1 MEDVMKNPYEEE
13 AARYM
18 AALQT
23 IGSAIDDLAVTAP
36 PPSGPLSR
44 RARKVTPAVIRRWI
58 AELRSGKSRPIDPS
72 KDPNVLA
79 DEMEGELKIMAVME
93 QAGSVLQR
101 LNNSLLSAIG
111 TKAEKTLA
119 EARIIYREARELART
134 TDDEALKECVRRM
147 DRALGRGAR
156 RKAQSRKG

>member
-13 AARYM
+13 AARYT

-23 IGSAIDDLAVTAP
+23 IGSAINDLAATAP
-36 PPSGPLSR
+36 PPPPPGPLSR

-58 AELRSGKSRPIDPS
+58 ADLRSGKRRPIDPS

-79 DEMEGELKIMAVME
+79 DELEGELQLMAVME
-93 QAGSVLQR
+93 QAGSMLQQ
-101 LNNSLLSAIG
+101 LKSSLLSRIE

-119 EARIIYREARELART
+119 EAHTIYREARELART
-134 TDDEALKECVRRM
+134 SDDEALKERVRQM

-156 RKAQSRKG
+156 RKGRR